1 MGSISQTIDAII
13 NERKKRLTIIED
25 AIKKVETSES
35 AVNAFKEA
43 QHKLNFETLGISKEI
58 ADKIGNISFSDYD
71 KALQVCKAE
80 LKRLK
85 IRFSRDKINISFVG
99 RAGQGK
105 SLVLQKMSGLGG
117 TVIPSA
123 AGSDCTGAKSII
135 TNTEGADKPY
145 AEITFFSEEEMVQII
160 NKYLEDIF
168 EDNSKN
174 ITNLDQVD
182 GLKQVLNERN
192 GLETAGAQ
200 KRELRKYIDH
210 MEELRPNLRRKA
222 CRIEEENI
230 EEYVAMYK
238 STDDSVKYWN
248 YLSVKCANIHCT
260 FPKNDAGKII
270 LVDTIGMG
278 SQSLGIGDSLMDTV
292 KNDSDAVIYM
302 QRPDPK
308 RSHFGEEDT
317 EISNEIVKTIRED
330 CAKRMMF
337 WVLNHVSSGEACNT
351 KGIDIVEQELR
362 EANYPIAR
370 LLKVDCSS
378 EKAVEDNL
386 LTPVLEVIS
395 QNIDGIDEI
404 YLNQAAEFMQT
415 LYKEY
420 ASICEQVSATRT
432 QELLEDFQKHYRLRI
447 KDTIEGN
454 VQNQIRNKFNEY
466 YENVNQEYKPM
477 NEKLEEVLHELSGT
491 IPSKEEITRYV
502 TRNNR
507 QWDTYVHATDV
518 MRPRIIDTFL
528 ELDEALLAGTKTV
541 KDDIVQIL
549 TSVDGGGLG
558 AVVPYK
564 QGDDPDEW
572 IEKFIQINYDTKWF
586 QPLKEAF
593 VALREFKVSVEGF
606 MLYEI
611 RLTLTP
617 IDSSL
622 YDRPEKKLPL
632 YDPKNVGKI
641 AEVIN
646 EYLQEDMFNL
656 RQTIRQKAL
665 QYEMVPNKA
674 FFAAVKDFHDR
685 ISYSTFFDGP
695 EEVEVNESWR
705 ELYERWCT
713 VIWADEAKQYNGTRA
728 EKLQWNQAVERL
740 KENNQKENFSMIK

>member
-1 MGSISQTIDAII
+1 MGSISQTINAII
-13 NERKKRLTIIED
+13 NERKQRLTIIED
-25 AIKKVETSES
+25 AIKKVETSET
-35 AVNAFKEA
+35 AVQAFKEI
-43 QHKLNFETLGISKEI
+43 QHKMNFETLGISKDI

-135 TNTEGADKPY
+135 TNTEGVDKPY

-182 GLKQVLNERN
+182 DLKQVLNERN
-192 GLETAGAQ
+192 GLETAGAK

-378 EKAVEDNL
+378 EKAVEDKL

-404 YLNQAAEFMQT
+404 YLNQAAKLMET

-420 ASICEQVSATRT
+420 NSVCDKLVESRIGGMKIGFEKYKKQQIKELIKVKLQNSI
-432 QELLEDFQKHYRLRI
+432 RI
-447 KDTIEGN
+447 
-454 VQNQIRNKFNEY
+454 RCY
-466 YENVNQEYKPM
+466 EYKAKVNEKYTPM
-477 NEKLEEVLHELSGT
+477 NDELESVLKKIST
-491 IPSKEEITRYV
+491 AVPSKEEIIDIINH
-502 TRNNR
+502 NNGTAETYMHTT
-507 QWDTYVHATDV
+507 DTL
-518 MRPRIIDTFL
+518 RLRIIDAVL
-528 ELDEALLAGTKTV
+528 ELDKPLSIGTDAV
-541 KDDIVQIL
+541 KNDIIQIL
-549 TSVDGGGLG
+549 TDPSYGQLG
-558 AVVPYK
+558 AVLPY
-564 QGDDPDEW
+564 QVGIDTPTEW
-572 IEKFIQINYDTKWF
+572 IDKFIEKNSDTERF
-586 QPLKEAF
+586 TLIRQ
-593 VALREFKVSVEGF
+593 ALEILRDFKVSVEGF
-606 MLYEI
+606 MLYDI
-611 RLTLTP
+611 RLALSP
-617 IDSSL
+617 IDSRVEDGTNRKIPE
-622 YDRPEKKLPL
+622 YDLNKQEE
-632 YDPKNVGKI
+632 I
-641 AEVIN
+641 AEVIY
-646 EYLQEDMFNL
+646 EYLQDDIYEL
-656 RQTIRQKAL
+656 RQKIQ
-665 QYEMVPNKA
+665 QIVVSHEVVPNKA
-674 FFAAVKDFHDR
+674 FFAAIRDFHDR
-685 ISYSTFFDGP
+685 ISYSMNS
-695 EEVEVNESWR
+695 EEIVDDAWE
-705 ELYERWCT
+705 ELYDHWCT
-713 VIWADEAKQYNGTRA
+713 VIWAEEAKKYNGIQK
-728 EKLQWNQAVERL
+728 EAVEWNTVVAKL
-740 KENNQKENFSMIK
+740 KENNHKENFCMIK

>member
-13 NERKKRLTIIED
+13 NERKQRLTIIED
-25 AIKKVETSES
+25 AIKKVETSET
-35 AVNAFKEA
+35 AVQAFKEI
-43 QHKLNFETLGISKEI
+43 QHKMNFETLGISKDI

-135 TNTEGADKPY
+135 TNTEGVDKPY

-182 GLKQVLNERN
+182 DLKQVLNERN
-192 GLETAGAQ
+192 GLETAGAK

-378 EKAVEDNL
+378 EKAVEDKL

-404 YLNQAAEFMQT
+404 YLNQAAKLMET

-420 ASICEQVSATRT
+420 NSVCDKLVESRIGGMKTGFEKYKKQQIKELIKVKLQNSI
-432 QELLEDFQKHYRLRI
+432 RI
-447 KDTIEGN
+447 
-454 VQNQIRNKFNEY
+454 RCY
-466 YENVNQEYKPM
+466 EYKAKVNEKYTPM
-477 NEKLEEVLHELSGT
+477 NDELESVLKKISAAV
-491 IPSKEEITRYV
+491 PSKEEIIDIINH
-502 TRNNR
+502 NNGTAETYMHTT
-507 QWDTYVHATDV
+507 DTL
-518 MRPRIIDTFL
+518 RLRIIDAVL
-528 ELDEALLAGTKTV
+528 ELDKPLSIGTDAV
-541 KDDIVQIL
+541 KNDIIQIL
-549 TSVDGGGLG
+549 TDPSYGQLG
-558 AVVPYK
+558 AVLPY
-564 QGDDPDEW
+564 QVGIDMPTEW
-572 IEKFIQINYDTKWF
+572 IDKFIEKNSDTERF
-586 QPLKEAF
+586 TLIRQ
-593 VALREFKVSVEGF
+593 ALEILRDFKVSVEGF
-606 MLYEI
+606 MLYDI
-611 RLTLTP
+611 RLALSP
-617 IDSSL
+617 IDSRVEDGTNRKIPE
-622 YDRPEKKLPL
+622 YDLNKQEE
-632 YDPKNVGKI
+632 I
-641 AEVIN
+641 AEVIY
-646 EYLQEDMFNL
+646 EYLQDDIYEL
-656 RQTIRQKAL
+656 RQKIQQIVVL
-665 QYEMVPNKA
+665 HEVVPNKA
-674 FFAAVKDFHDR
+674 FFAAIRDFHDR
-685 ISYSTFFDGP
+685 ISYSMNL
-695 EEVEVNESWR
+695 EEKVDDAWE
-705 ELYERWCT
+705 ELYDRWCT
-713 VIWADEAKQYNGTRA
+713 VIWAEEAKKYNGMQK
-728 EKLQWNQAVERL
+728 EAVEWNAVVARL
-740 KENNQKENFSMIK
+740 KENNHKENFCMIK

>member
-1 MGSISQTIDAII
+1 MGNISQTIDAII
-13 NERKKRLTIIED
+13 NERKKRLIIIED

-35 AVNAFKEA
+35 AVNAFKEV
-43 QHKLNFETLGISKEI
+43 QHKMNFETLGISKDI

-135 TNTEGADKPY
+135 TNTEGVDKPY

-182 GLKQVLNERN
+182 DLKQVLNERN
-192 GLETAGAQ
+192 GLETAGAK

-210 MEELRPNLRRKA
+210 MEEIRPNLRKKA

-238 STDDSVKYWN
+238 STDDRVKYWK

-302 QRPDPK
+302 QRPDQK

-351 KGIDIVEQELR
+351 KGIEIVEQELR

-378 EKAVEDNL
+378 EKAVEDKL

-404 YLNQAAEFMQT
+404 YLNQAAKLMET
-415 LYKEY
+415 LYQAYNAVCDKLVESRIGGMKTGFEKYKKQQIKELIKVKLQN
-420 ASICEQVSATRT
+420 SI
-432 QELLEDFQKHYRLRI
+432 RI
-447 KDTIEGN
+447 RCYEYQAKA
-454 VQNQIRNKFNEY
+454 NEKY
-466 YENVNQEYKPM
+466 TPM
-477 NEKLEEVLHELSGT
+477 NDELESVLKKISAAV
-491 IPSKEEITRYV
+491 PSKEEIIDIINH
-502 TRNNR
+502 NNGTAETYMHTT
-507 QWDTYVHATDV
+507 DTL
-518 MRPRIIDTFL
+518 RLRIIDAVL
-528 ELDEALLAGTKTV
+528 ELDKPLSIGTDAV
-541 KDDIVQIL
+541 KNDIIQIL
-549 TSVDGGGLG
+549 TDPSYGQLG
-558 AVVPYK
+558 AVLPY
-564 QGDDPDEW
+564 QVGIDTPTEW
-572 IEKFIQINYDTKWF
+572 IDKFIEKNRDTERF
-586 QPLKEAF
+586 TLIRQ
-593 VALREFKVSVEGF
+593 ALEILRDFKVSVEGF
-606 MLYEI
+606 MLYDI
-611 RLTLTP
+611 RLALSP
-617 IDSSL
+617 IDSRVEDGTNRKIPE
-622 YDRPEKKLPL
+622 YDLNKQEE
-632 YDPKNVGKI
+632 I
-641 AEVIN
+641 AEVIY
-646 EYLQEDMFNL
+646 EYLQDDIYEL
-656 RQTIRQKAL
+656 RQKIQQIVVL
-665 QYEMVPNKA
+665 HEVVPNKA
-674 FFAAVKDFHDR
+674 FFAAIRDFHDR
-685 ISYSTFFDGP
+685 ISYSMNS
-695 EEVEVNESWR
+695 EEIVDDAWE
-705 ELYERWCT
+705 ELYDRWCT
-713 VIWADEAKQYNGTRA
+713 VIWAEEAKKYNGIQK
-728 EKLQWNQAVERL
+728 EAVEWNTVVAKL
-740 KENNQKENFSMIK
+740 KENNYKENFCMIK

>member
-1 MGSISQTIDAII
+1 MGSISQTINAII
-13 NERKKRLTIIED
+13 NERKQRLTIIED
-25 AIKKVETSES
+25 AIKKVETSET
-35 AVNAFKEA
+35 AVQAFKEI
-43 QHKLNFETLGISKEI
+43 QHKMNFETLGISKDI

-135 TNTEGADKPY
+135 TNTEGVDKPY

-182 GLKQVLNERN
+182 DLKQVLNERN
-192 GLETAGAQ
+192 GLETAGAK

-378 EKAVEDNL
+378 EKAVEDKL

-404 YLNQAAEFMQT
+404 YLNQAAKLMET

-420 ASICEQVSATRT
+420 NSVCDKLVESRIGGMKTGFEKYKKQQIKELIKVKLQNSI
-432 QELLEDFQKHYRLRI
+432 RI
-447 KDTIEGN
+447 
-454 VQNQIRNKFNEY
+454 RCY
-466 YENVNQEYKPM
+466 EYKAKVNEKYTPM
-477 NEKLEEVLHELSGT
+477 NDELESVLKKIST
-491 IPSKEEITRYV
+491 AVPSKEEIIDIINH
-502 TRNNR
+502 NNGTAETYMHTT
-507 QWDTYVHATDV
+507 DTL
-518 MRPRIIDTFL
+518 RLRIIDAVL
-528 ELDEALLAGTKTV
+528 ELDKPLSIGTDAV
-541 KDDIVQIL
+541 KNDIIQIL
-549 TSVDGGGLG
+549 TDPSYGQLG
-558 AVVPYK
+558 AVLPY
-564 QGDDPDEW
+564 QVGIDTPTEW
-572 IEKFIQINYDTKWF
+572 IDKFIEKNSDTERF
-586 QPLKEAF
+586 TLIRQ
-593 VALREFKVSVEGF
+593 ALEILRDFKVSVEGF
-606 MLYEI
+606 MLYDI
-611 RLTLTP
+611 RLALSP
-617 IDSSL
+617 IDSRVEDGTNRKIPE
-622 YDRPEKKLPL
+622 YDLNKQEE
-632 YDPKNVGKI
+632 I
-641 AEVIN
+641 AEVIY
-646 EYLQEDMFNL
+646 EYLQDDIYEL
-656 RQTIRQKAL
+656 RQKIQQIVVL
-665 QYEMVPNKA
+665 HEVVPNKA
-674 FFAAVKDFHDR
+674 FFAAIRDFHDR
-685 ISYSTFFDGP
+685 ISYSMNL
-695 EEVEVNESWR
+695 EEKVDDAWE
-705 ELYERWCT
+705 ELYDRWCT
-713 VIWADEAKQYNGTRA
+713 VIWAEEAKKYNGMRK
-728 EKLQWNQAVERL
+728 EAVEWNAVVARL
-740 KENNQKENFSMIK
+740 KENNHKENFCMIK

>member
-1 MGSISQTIDAII
+1 MEYMGSISQTINAII
-13 NERKKRLTIIED
+13 NERKQRLTIIED
-25 AIKKVETSES
+25 AIKKVETSET
-35 AVNAFKEA
+35 AVQAFKEI
-43 QHKLNFETLGISKEI
+43 QHKMNFETLGISKDI

-135 TNTEGADKPY
+135 TNTEGVDKPY

-182 GLKQVLNERN
+182 DLKQVLNERN
-192 GLETAGAQ
+192 GLETAGAK

-378 EKAVEDNL
+378 EKAVEDKL

-404 YLNQAAEFMQT
+404 YLNQAAKLMET

-420 ASICEQVSATRT
+420 NSVCDKLVESRIGGMKTGFEKYKKQQIKELIKVKLQNSI
-432 QELLEDFQKHYRLRI
+432 RI
-447 KDTIEGN
+447 
-454 VQNQIRNKFNEY
+454 RCY
-466 YENVNQEYKPM
+466 EYKAKVNEKYTPM
-477 NEKLEEVLHELSGT
+477 NDELESVLKKIST
-491 IPSKEEITRYV
+491 AVPSKEEIIDIINH
-502 TRNNR
+502 NNGTAETYMHTT
-507 QWDTYVHATDV
+507 DTL
-518 MRPRIIDTFL
+518 RLRIIDAVL
-528 ELDEALLAGTKTV
+528 ELDKPLSIGTDAV
-541 KDDIVQIL
+541 KNDIIQIL
-549 TSVDGGGLG
+549 TDPSYGQLG
-558 AVVPYK
+558 AVLPY
-564 QGDDPDEW
+564 QVGIDTPTEW
-572 IEKFIQINYDTKWF
+572 IDKFIEKNSDTERF
-586 QPLKEAF
+586 TLIRQ
-593 VALREFKVSVEGF
+593 ALEILRDFKVSVEGF
-606 MLYEI
+606 MLYDI
-611 RLTLTP
+611 RLALSP
-617 IDSSL
+617 IDSRVEDGTNRKIPE
-622 YDRPEKKLPL
+622 YDLNKQEE
-632 YDPKNVGKI
+632 I
-641 AEVIN
+641 AEVIY
-646 EYLQEDMFNL
+646 EYLQDDIYEL
-656 RQTIRQKAL
+656 RQKIQQIVVL
-665 QYEMVPNKA
+665 HEVVPNKA
-674 FFAAVKDFHDR
+674 FFAAIRDFHDR
-685 ISYSTFFDGP
+685 ISYSMNL
-695 EEVEVNESWR
+695 EEKVDDAWE
-705 ELYERWCT
+705 ELYDRWCT
-713 VIWADEAKQYNGTRA
+713 VIWAEEAKKYNGMRK
-728 EKLQWNQAVERL
+728 EAVEWNAVVARL
-740 KENNQKENFSMIK
+740 KENNHKENFCMIK